1 MDDSLGICLLNDSF
15 PPTVDGV
22 ANTVLNYATVI
33 DKKYGDAYVVVPKY
47 PDAEDDYPFEVLRY
61 RSFDVEKVKPYRV
74 GYPLDSRP
82 AKTLIKRD
90 VDIIHTHCPI
100 ASAMLGRSLKKQLNV
115 PMVLTY
121 HTKFDVD
128 FRKVIKNK
136 LFYETALKVM
146 IDNVNACDDVW
157 VVSKGAGD
165 NLRSLGYKGEYTVM
179 KNGVDFPKGRADEG
193 EVAAIRSKYS
203 LHDDCLN
210 LLFVGRMMWYKGLR
224 IILDAVNM
232 CKVSGVRVK
241 ILFVGNGNDFD
252 EVTAY
257 ASALGLTPDDCV
269 FVGAVHDRERLR
281 AFYGACDLF
290 VFPSSFDT
298 NGLVVSEAAACYVP
312 SVVLRGSCAAE
323 EIHDGQNGFLCNEN
337 PASLYLTLSELY
349 AKKEKI
355 REVGRNAADS
365 LYLSW
370 DDAVATAVERYR
382 LIKQCAESGE
392 FPVKKTDFGGFY
404 SIVSSMQKNNR
415 RMNEW
420 RGKVNEN
427 YLRWFRAV
435 IKR

>member
-1 MDDSLGICLLNDSF
+1 
-15 PPTVDGV
+15 
-22 ANTVLNYATVI
+22 
-33 DKKYGDAYVVVPKY
+33 
-47 PDAEDDYPFEVLRY
+47 
-61 RSFDVEKVKPYRV
+61 
-74 GYPLDSRP
+74 
-82 AKTLIKRD
+82 
-90 VDIIHTHCPI
+90 
-100 ASAMLGRSLKKQLNV
+100 MLGRSLKKQLNV

-435 IKR
+435 TKR